1 MSLRPRGMRT
11 TSGGMGT
18 TSVDPAALRAA
29 AQRMDAAADI
39 VESILAANLSGLR
52 FDSAVAGRDHAA
64 VGGAVRGVL
73 DRLIADMTR
82 WAVAARET
90 GAALRTGADRF
101 SDAESRAVANL
112 R

>member
-1 MSLRPRGMRT
+1 
-11 TSGGMGT
+11 
-18 TSVDPAALRAA
+18 
-29 AQRMDAAADI
+29 MDAAADI
-39 VESILAANLSGLR
+39 VDCILKSNLSGLR
-52 FDSAVAGRDHAA
+52 FDSAVAGRDHAV
-64 VGGAVRGVL
+64 VGGVVRGVL

-90 GAALRTGADRF
+90 AAALRTGADRF

>member
-1 MSLRPRGMRT
+1 MASSRPRD
-11 TSGGMGT
+11 MGT

-29 AQRMDAAADI
+29 AQRMDAVADI
-39 VESILAANLSGLR
+39 VDSILAANLCGLR
-52 FDSAVAGRDHAA
+52 FDAAVAGRDNAA

-73 DRLIADMTR
+73 DRLVADMTR

-90 GAALRTGADRF
+90 SAALRAGADRF

>member
-1 MSLRPRGMRT
+1 
-11 TSGGMGT
+11 MGT

-39 VESILAANLSGLR
+39 VDSILAANLCGLR
-52 FDSAVAGRDHAA
+52 FDAAVAGRDYAA

-73 DRLIADMTR
+73 DRLVADMTR

-90 GAALRTGADRF
+90 SAALRTGADRF

>member
-1 MSLRPRGMRT
+1 MSLRPR
-11 TSGGMGT
+11 GMGT

-29 AQRMDAAADI
+29 AQRLDAAADI
-39 VESILAANLSGLR
+39 VDRILTSNLSGLR
-52 FDSAVAGRDHAA
+52 FDSAVAGRDHAV
-64 VGGAVRGVL
+64 VGGVVRGVL

-90 GAALRTGADRF
+90 AAALRTGADRF